1 MQVPLSLAVALVKF
15 FNLARIVVVTS
26 PEQNDDAQLLEVK
39 ETSSRASIDFLEV
52 HNSAELDIL
61 AGSVVLDNFG
71 IFKELHEEKMF
82 KDDMIWLLFSDQ
94 FDRSEAPQKLQL
106 DSNFIVAEGHDGTFD
121 LVEWYRVS
129 GHLLST
135 DFGTWSVDQGLV
147 VPIPFKWKRRE
158 NLQGVAL
165 TVGSSFQPNANMKV
179 LRDGHE
185 TYVGFY
191 PEIVEAMQQAC
202 NFSIDWVFEHIA
214 GVKDRNGSW
223 NGLVGMLHKQEVD
236 FVASSLAVTLERS
249 EVVTYLP
256 ALGYNVLTLIIL
268 DPSYH
273 GSEGEINIGAFV
285 DVFSPLAWIVVLTFS
300 ILSLCFLIFWSIS
313 NNQFRKTDIL
323 HLILLCLCEMTSKYV
338 QTKSPMSFFKN
349 LLYFS
354 VTVFVIV
361 AMSYYESMLTSFLTA
376 RQKPPRIRSF
386 KDVLDFGYK
395 VMVETGT
402 AHAMELEYSP
412 LGSGKREVFDTL
424 IKDNPGAYYHTEK
437 DIAELMLENPK
448 IVTYNHQYSFAWDKR
463 LTPLLGL
470 DDRAKIHVALAVTL
484 GSELNGL
491 FQYQIIKAFQSGVL
505 SFLLRKWHPI
515 DNRAPQD
522 TCGIKVE
529 DLVSAGPLGFKSLL
543 FPEVVLAV
551 GILLSVTTFIV
562 EATLKIFLRKKERT
576 VI

>member
-1 MQVPLSLAVALVKF
+1 
-15 FNLARIVVVTS
+15 
-26 PEQNDDAQLLEVK
+26 
-39 ETSSRASIDFLEV
+39 
-52 HNSAELDIL
+52 
-61 AGSVVLDNFG
+61 
-71 IFKELHEEKMF
+71 
-82 KDDMIWLLFSDQ
+82 
-94 FDRSEAPQKLQL
+94 
-106 DSNFIVAEGHDGTFD
+106 
-121 LVEWYRVS
+121 
-129 GHLLST
+129 
-135 DFGTWSVDQGLV
+135 
-147 VPIPFKWKRRE
+147 
-158 NLQGVAL
+158 
-165 TVGSSFQPNANMKV
+165 
-179 LRDGHE
+179 
-185 TYVGFY
+185 
-191 PEIVEAMQQAC
+191 
-202 NFSIDWVFEHIA
+202 
-214 GVKDRNGSW
+214 
-223 NGLVGMLHKQEVD
+223 
-236 FVASSLAVTLERS
+236 
-249 EVVTYLP
+249 
-256 ALGYNVLTLIIL
+256 
-268 DPSYH
+268 
-273 GSEGEINIGAFV
+273 
-285 DVFSPLAWIVVLTFS
+285 
-300 ILSLCFLIFWSIS
+300 
-313 NNQFRKTDIL
+313 
-323 HLILLCLCEMTSKYV
+323 MTSKYV
-338 QTKSPMSFFKN
+338 QTKSPMSFSKN

-424 IKDNPGAYYHTEK
+424 IKDNPRAYYHTEK

-463 LTPLLGL
+463 FTPLLGL

-551 GILLSVTTFIV
+551 GILLSVTTFLV
-562 EATLKIFLRKKERT
+562 EATLKKISRKKEHT